1 MKREEIE
8 KLLKEAGV
16 TDDKLKGTLD
26 TILDQNGKDVEAEK
40 DKVKAKE
47 GELTTANNTIK
58 GLQESIK
65 KFEGVDIDKLKK
77 DAEDLQTKY
86 DTDIKAEQE
95 KYKNLQRGYSLK
107 EALRAEGALDPDYI
121 VYKQGGVEKFAFGED
136 GKPIGLADI
145 LKPMKEASPS
155 LFKTDDEEDKGGGN
169 GGSSFS
175 SGGPHGGGMD
185 PELDKLSDE
194 EYYAKLEQKGK

>member
-1 MKREEIE
+1 MKREDIE

-16 TDDKLKGTLD
+16 TEDKLKATLD

-77 DAEDLQTKY
+77 DAADLQTKY
-86 DTDIKAEQE
+86 DTDIAAEQE

-107 EALRAEGALDPDYI
+107 EALKAEGALDPDYI
-121 VYKQGGVEKFAFGED
+121 VYKQGGIEKFAFSEE

-145 LKPMKEASPS
+145 LKPMKEASPA
-155 LFKTDDEEDKGGGN
+155 LFKSDDNNSNSDGN
-169 GGSSFS
+169 GDSSFS
-175 SGGPHGGGMD
+175 SGGQHGGGID

-194 EYYAKLEQKGK
+194 DYYKTLEQKGK